1 MNHFLSV
8 LLMVVALLAPL
19 PSLAHE
25 GHDEH
30 PDSPPPQRASQPAAS
45 PSTSGL
51 YRWMDDSGR
60 VHYSQGLDSV
70 PEQFRSRAVPLG
82 QATPSSPE
90 PRKPEASPSTGTK

>member
-1 MNHFLSV
+1 MNRFLSV
-8 LLMVVALLAPL
+8 LLLVVPLLVPI

-30 PDSPPPQRASQPAAS
+30 PDSRPPQPVSQPTAS

-60 VHYSQGLDSV
+60 VHYSQGLNSV
-70 PEQFRSRAVPLG
+70 PEPFRAKAVPLG
-82 QATPSSPE
+82 QPSPASSE
-90 PRKPEASPSTGTK
+90 PGKTK

>member
-1 MNHFLSV
+1 MNRFSSV
-8 LLMVVALLAPL
+8 LLLVVPLLVPI

-30 PDSPPPQRASQPAAS
+30 PDSPRPPQRASQPAAS
-45 PSTSGL
+45 PSTNGL
-51 YRWMDDSGR
+51 YRWADDSGQ

-82 QATPSSPE
+82 RPTPSP
-90 PRKPEASPSTGTK
+90 PSATK

>member
-1 MNHFLSV
+1 MNRFLSV
-8 LLMVVALLAPL
+8 LLLVVPLLVPI

-30 PDSPPPQRASQPAAS
+30 PDLPPPPQRVSQPAAS
-45 PSTSGL
+45 ASSSGL
-51 YRWMDDSGR
+51 YRWADDSGQ

-82 QATPSSPE
+82 QPTQSSPS
-90 PRKPEASPSTGTK
+90 ATK